1 MWYQVQWIGRSLNK
15 KGTRVIQVKNIHN
28 SYKTFEEAEQSIY
41 DWWKKNRYEP
51 PYVRMWKDGNKT
63 IIDYGPHACFYRIVE
78 KKFVP
83 KEKRNNDDKYKG
95 RQILQEY

>member
-1 MWYQVQWIGRSLNK
+1 MWYQVQWIGK
-15 KGTRVIQVKNIHN
+15 KFDWDKEKTIPVKNIHN

-41 DWWKKNRYEP
+41 DWWKKNSLEP
-51 PYVRMWKDGNKT
+51 SYVRMWQEGNTT
-63 IIDYGPHACFYRIVE
+63 IVDYGLHHCFYHIVK

-95 RQILQEY
+95 RPIL

>member
-1 MWYQVQWIGRSLNK
+1 MWYQVQWIGRALNK

-28 SYKTFEEAEQSIY
+28 SYKTFEEAEH
-41 DWWKKNRYEP
+41 
-51 PYVRMWKDGNKT
+51 VRMWKDGNKT